1 MSHVPGGPDD
11 AKQTDTTVKKVSLA
25 GAPKGKMGQR
35 YLASGVRVAMRYWD
49 DEPTSETTATSRR
62 DYEIVGYALKGRA
75 ELQVEGQ
82 TLLLE
87 AGDCWVIPR
96 GARHSYSIV
105 EPFTAIEA
113 TSPPARVHARDE
125 RPTGLE

>member
-1 MSHVPGGPDD
+1 MSDTRGTTDEAV
-11 AKQTDTTVKKVSLA
+11 KTDTSVKKVSLA

-35 YLASGVRVAMRYWD
+35 YLASGVRLAMRYWE
-49 DEPTSETTATSRR
+49 DEPTSETTEASRR
-62 DYEIVGYALKGRA
+62 EYEIIGYALRGRA

-87 AGDCWVIPR
+87 AGDCWVIPE

-105 EPFTAIEA
+105 EPFTAVEA

>member
-1 MSHVPGGPDD
+1 MNDVPRGHDE
-11 AKQTDTTVKKVSLA
+11 AMKTDTTVKKVSLA
-25 GAPKGKMGQR
+25 GAPRGRMGQR
-35 YLASGVRVAMRYWD
+35 YLASGVRLAMRYWE
-49 DEPTSETTATSRR
+49 DEPTGETTRASRR
-62 DYEIVGYALKGRA
+62 DYEIVGYALRGRA
-75 ELQVEGQ
+75 ELRVEGQ

-87 AGDCWVIPR
+87 AGDCWVIPE